1 MMTLQFK
8 KCVSLFVC
16 LSLLLSACS
25 PGKSSKAGGF
35 VRSAAC
41 LSGLVVSPLTDK
53 SSKANEFASNTVEL
67 AYDLCS
73 NKGKVIVEAGKPITS
88 IGKIK
93 MECTTEIGKATCTKK
108 DKTKCELKK
117 VELCNELGEDCKD
130 FEFGVTPVPCNG
142 PSDKSE
148 GACRPMSLR
157 ATKQEE
163 GAKEGTKKEQ
173 EQEKREEIANE
184 IDGLCST
191 DECKNDVKIIKGLLK
206 EVADITK
213 SIITKSI
220 SELFRE
226 ELDKGKS
233 ANDRAPSIG
242 QGESSLDG
250 GGVGKSVL
258 DNKPN
263 PSANARNISDI
274 PYLEYEAIKKKSRA
288 S

>member
-1 MMTLQFK
+1 
-8 KCVSLFVC
+8 
-16 LSLLLSACS
+16 
-25 PGKSSKAGGF
+25 
-35 VRSAAC
+35 
-41 LSGLVVSPLTDK
+41 
-53 SSKANEFASNTVEL
+53 
-67 AYDLCS
+67 
-73 NKGKVIVEAGKPITS
+73 
-88 IGKIK
+88 
-93 MECTTEIGKATCTKK
+93 
-108 DKTKCELKK
+108 
-117 VELCNELGEDCKD
+117 
-130 FEFGVTPVPCNG
+130 
-142 PSDKSE
+142 
-148 GACRPMSLR
+148 
-157 ATKQEE
+157 
-163 GAKEGTKKEQ
+163 
-173 EQEKREEIANE
+173 
-184 IDGLCST
+184 
-191 DECKNDVKIIKGLLK
+191 LK